1 MAEPF
6 TIRPMTPADI
16 DAVMTIAAD
25 LPGAPHWPRSSYEAI
40 FAPGSSPQH
49 IAIVA
54 HTSALDIVG
63 FAIASVLPPQAELE
77 SIAVPSHFQRQGLAG
92 RLFTA
97 LQASLRAHNC
107 SQILLEVRQSNHAA
121 LALYRA
127 LGFSQT
133 ALRPAYYSNP
143 VEDAILM
150 ARSI

>member
-16 DAVMTIAAD
+16 DAVMTIATA
-25 LPGAPHWPRSSYEAI
+25 LPGAPHWPRSSYEAM
-40 FAPGSSPQH
+40 FAPGASPQR
-49 IAIVA
+49 IALVAEAARRLAGFVIV
-54 HTSALDIVG
+54 
-63 FAIASVLPPQAELE
+63 SVLPPQAELE
-77 SIAVPSHFQRQGLAG
+77 SIAVAAAFQRQGVAG
-92 RLFTA
+92 RLFTSLQPP
-97 LQASLRAHNC
+97 LQARNC

-133 ALRPAYYSNP
+133 TFRPAYYSNP

-150 ARSI
+150 ARCL